1 MSSDRVRITIYECFS
16 TIHHRVVKETEI
28 TKSKSILIETSA
40 KVLELIVGVIL
51 IVLELYLSIKYMIQ
65 LKKYIFVNEKL
76 FKTFIETLIRLSSLI
91 TILIFYLLRVIVYV
105 ILMFC
110 KDDGN
115 LRQSLQKIAEFILCL
130 IATPLNYYITLYKI
144 KEEEPVKEEG
154 EQRPDKIEVLPL
166 CQSGDITG
174 QEIRVTRQVLKLRPY
189 ILSCIVKYIDFAMN
203 GNLKKYTDLQNEVND
218 RICKQ
223 QVLAK
228 ISTHDLSFI
237 SGNLV
242 YDARQPEEI
251 GLVPL
256 DEGSKIVSARNF
268 YNDLCEKAERERRSN
283 RKNKSSNYHKH
294 LTLTVVP
301 DQQKFP
307 YLCDQNHR
315 VISLPP
321 LTDGEPFKLTP
332 STESILIQATS
343 EYSIEYCRCAIDFLI
358 QKMLQIGLGKKL
370 HDSKFRHTLT
380 LQRTKVV
387 NEKGELIT
395 MFPSRIDLD
404 WRETCREIL
413 VIERL
418 T

>member
-1 MSSDRVRITIYECFS
+1 IYRRSFITCRV
-16 TIHHRVVKETEI
+16 
-28 TKSKSILIETSA
+28 
-40 KVLELIVGVIL
+40 
-51 IVLELYLSIKYMIQ
+51 
-65 LKKYIFVNEKL
+65 
-76 FKTFIETLIRLSSLI
+76 TL
-91 TILIFYLLRVIVYV
+91 T
-105 ILMFC
+105 
-110 KDDGN
+110 
-115 LRQSLQKIAEFILCL
+115 
-130 IATPLNYYITLYKI
+130 KI
-144 KEEEPVKEEG
+144 KNDQPVEEEG
-154 EQRPDKIEVLPL
+154 EQRPDKIEVLPF

-174 QEIRVTRQVLKLRPY
+174 QEIRVTRQVIKLRRY
-189 ILSCIVKYIDFAMN
+189 ILSCIVKYIDFATN
-203 GNLKKYTDLQNEVND
+203 GNLKKYTDLQSEVNE

-256 DEGSKIVSARNF
+256 GEGPKIVPARNF

-283 RKNKSSNYHKH
+283 RKNKSSNRH
-294 LTLTVVP
+294 LTLTLIP

-315 VISLPP
+315 VISLQS
-321 LTDGEPFKLTP
+321 LTDGEPYKLTP

-404 WRETCREIL
+404 WCETCREIL

-418 T
+418 ISKK